1 MTTTMEAPTTTT
13 TLPERA
19 ADPGVEVRRTTG
31 SMRRTDVFVALGAAW
46 AALSLTALLFTRLT
60 PFDGAL
66 GFVVVTFV
74 LFVAIYG
81 LLTGLDE
88 RGPTVRDRIAAVLV
102 HGLAVLMLIALVV
115 VVVFT
120 FYRGLDALGHRNFYT
135 QDMRD
140 AGPLQ
145 PLSVGGIRH
154 AVIGTL
160 EQIGIALAF
169 TVPMGVVAAVF
180 LAELPGRFS
189 RFVRTI
195 VEAMTALPSVVA
207 GLFIYSSVILL
218 LNQWR
223 ESGRL
228 PESLHWLA
236 VGKSGFAASLA
247 ISVMMLPIVIRAA
260 DVVIRLVPGTL
271 REASLALGGSQWR
284 TVWHVVLPTA
294 RSGLMTAIILG
305 TARGIG
311 ETSPVLLTSGVTAYT
326 NANPLHEPQIS
337 LPLYVFTSVTRPDAG
352 MIARGFGAAAV
363 LMFLVLILFAIA
375 RVIGGKPAGQ
385 LGRGQRRRRAGR
397 SYRDAVRFSRR
408 ERARLASAPPEP
420 IRDTSDDTEV
430 ST

>member
-1 MTTTMEAPTTTT
+1 MTTTIEPRT

-19 ADPGVEVRRTTG
+19 ADAGHEVRRSTG
-31 SMRRTDVFVALGAAW
+31 STRKADLYVALGAAW
-46 AALSLTALLFTRLT
+46 GSLALTALLFTRLA
-60 PFDGAL
+60 PFDGTL
-66 GFVVVTFV
+66 GFVVLAFV
-74 LFVAIYG
+74 FFVAFYG
-81 LLTGLDE
+81 LLVGLDE

-120 FYRGLDALGHRNFYT
+120 VYRGLDALGHRNFYT

-145 PLSVGGIRH
+145 PLSIGGIRH
-154 AVIGTL
+154 AILGTL
-160 EQIGIALAF
+160 EQISIALAV
-169 TVPMGVVAAVF
+169 TVPLGVTAAVF

-207 GLFIYSSVILL
+207 GLFVYSSVILL
-218 LNQWR
+218 LNQAKD
-223 ESGRL
+223 RL
-228 PESLHWLA
+228 PEELRWLA

-284 TVWHVVLPTA
+284 TVWYVVLPTA

-326 NANPLHEPQIS
+326 NANPMREPQIS
-337 LPLYVFTSVTRPDAG
+337 LPLFVFNSVTRPDAG
-352 MIARGFGAAAV
+352 MISRGFGAAAV
-363 LMFLVLILFAIA
+363 LMFLVLFLFAVA
-375 RVIGGKPAGQ
+375 RIIGGRPAGQ

-397 SYRDAVRFSRR
+397 SYRDAVRFAGR
-408 ERARLASAPPEP
+408 ERARVTN
-420 IRDTSDDTEV
+420 RDDEV

>member
-1 MTTTMEAPTTTT
+1 MTLNEQTT
-13 TLPERA
+13 TLPERTA
-19 ADPGVEVRRTTG
+19 EAGVEVRRSLGAT
-31 SMRRTDVFVALGAAW
+31 RRTDIFVALGAAW

-60 PFDGAL
+60 PFDGVL

-88 RGPTVRDRIAAVLV
+88 RGPTVRDRLAAVLV
-102 HGLAVLMLIALVV
+102 HGLAVLMLLALVV

-120 FYRGLDALGHRNFYT
+120 MYRGLDALGHRNFYT
-135 QDMRD
+135 DDMRD

-154 AVIGTL
+154 AVVGTL
-160 EQIGIALAF
+160 EQIALALAF
-169 TVPMGVVAAVF
+169 TVPLGIVAAVF

-218 LNQWR
+218 LNR
-223 ESGRL
+223 AKDNL
-228 PESLHWLA
+228 PEGLQWIA

-352 MIARGFGAAAV
+352 MIARGFGGAAV
-363 LMFLVLILFAIA
+363 LMFLVLVLFAIA
-375 RVIGGKPAGQ
+375 RIIGGKPAGQ

-397 SYRDAVRFSRR
+397 SYRDAVRFAGR
-408 ERARLASAPPEP
+408 ERQRAANTRNDS
-420 IRDTSDDTEV
+420 EV

>member
-1 MTTTMEAPTTTT
+1 MTTT
-13 TLPERA
+13 TLPERTPDA
-19 ADPGVEVRRTTG
+19 GHEVRRSTG
-31 SMRRTDVFVALGAAW
+31 STRKADVYVALGAAW
-46 AALSLTALLFTRLT
+46 ASLALTALLFTRLA
-60 PFDGAL
+60 PFDGTL
-66 GFVVVTFV
+66 GFVVLAFV
-74 LFVAIYG
+74 FFVAFYG
-81 LLTGLDE
+81 LLVGLDE

-120 FYRGLDALGHRNFYT
+120 VYRGLDALGHRNFYT
-135 QDMRD
+135 EDMRD

-145 PLSVGGIRH
+145 PLSIGGIRH
-154 AVIGTL
+154 AILGTL
-160 EQIGIALAF
+160 EQISIALAV
-169 TVPMGVVAAVF
+169 TVPLGVTAAVF

-207 GLFIYSSVILL
+207 GLFVYSSVILL
-218 LNQWR
+218 LNQAKDD
-223 ESGRL
+223 L
-228 PESLHWLA
+228 PAALRWLA

-284 TVWHVVLPTA
+284 TVWYVVLPTA
-294 RSGLMTAIILG
+294 KSGLMTAIILG

-326 NANPLHEPQIS
+326 NANPFQEPQIS
-337 LPLYVFTSVTRPDAG
+337 LPLFVFNSVTRPDAG

-363 LMFLVLILFAIA
+363 LMFLVLFLFAVA
-375 RVIGGKPAGQ
+375 RIIGGRPAGQ

-397 SYRDAVRFSRR
+397 SYRDAVRFAGR
-408 ERARLASAPPEP
+408 ERARVTN
-420 IRDTSDDTEV
+420 RDDEV